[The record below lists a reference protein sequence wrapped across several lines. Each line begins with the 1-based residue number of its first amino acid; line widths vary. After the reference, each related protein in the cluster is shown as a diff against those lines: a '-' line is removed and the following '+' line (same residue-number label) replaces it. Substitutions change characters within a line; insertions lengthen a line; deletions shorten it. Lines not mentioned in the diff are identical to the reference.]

1 MKKVILLLSIVMTVF
16 ASCTEHEDM
25 IDTSLRVGNLYC
37 ADGSVISPTAYPN
50 SGKTAIGVIFWVN
63 NNSEITTDK
72 AYIVSLENLPA
83 VQWCDTTENVSSVST
98 DKELKFDGK
107 TNTTNLI
114 DWGIKEGRNTPAVTS
129 AYNYVKNGISGWFL
143 PSLAQANE
151 ISAQRNILYKS
162 FEYCEGEKFGDTNFG
177 YWTSNQDKDG
187 ASQNAIYIIL
197 SQGKAIGSNKLDN
210 FAIRPIIAI
219 K

>member
-1 MKKVILLLSIVMTVF
+1 MKKIILFFSIAMALF
-16 ASCTEHEDM
+16 SSCTEHEDM

-37 ADGSVISPTAYPN
+37 ADGSVISPAGYPN
-50 SGKTAIGVIFWVN
+50 SGKTAVGVIFWVN
-63 NNSEITTDK
+63 NNSDMTTDR

-83 VQWCDTTENVSSVST
+83 VQWCDTTENISSVST
-98 DKELKFDGK
+98 DKEMKFDGK

-114 DWGIKEGRNTPAVTS
+114 DWGIKEGRETPAVTI
-129 AYNYVKNGISGWFL
+129 AYNYVKNNISGWFL

-151 ISAQRNILYKS
+151 ISAKRNVLYNS
-162 FEYCEGEKFGDTNFG
+162 FASCGGEEFGDTNFG

-197 SQGKAIGSNKLDN
+197 SQGKATGSNKLGN
-210 FAIRPIIAI
+210 FAVRPIIAI